1 MEQGWIKLHR
11 ELLDNP
17 VVTKDNDYLA
27 VWIYLLLEATHS
39 EVKRDFNGEFITL
52 KKGQL
57 ITGRKSINSILKIS
71 ESKIQRILK
80 TFESEQQIEQQTN
93 GKGRLISIL
102 NWDKYQK
109 SEQQIE
115 QQVNSERTTSEQRV
129 NTNKNVKN
137 VNNEIIKDSSDQ
149 QQKYLEFG
157 VAANSNGANTK
168 PVRTQDEYFNQWNSL
183 GIKPINAIT
192 SKRKAML
199 NARIKEYGEDSF
211 YKCIENIKN
220 SNFLRGQ
227 SKNGWIITF
236 DWLIKPNNYIK
247 VLENQYADNMNN
259 ENLIQKSY
267 VNTPSLT
274 GKELEEFILNKN
286 DLDNF

>member
-109 SEQQIE
+109 SEQQSE

-137 VNNEIIKDSSDQ
+137 VKNEIIKDSSDQ

-168 PVRTQDEYFNQWNSL
+168 PVRTQDEYFDQWNSL

-227 SKNGWIITF
+227 SKNGWLITF
-236 DWLIKPNNYIK
+236 DWLIKPTNYIK
-247 VLENQYADNMNN
+247 VLENQYADKMNN

-274 GKELEEFILNKN
+274 GKELEDFILNKN

>member
-80 TFESEQQIEQQTN
+80 TFESEQQIEQQ
-93 GKGRLISIL
+93 
-102 NWDKYQK
+102 
-109 SEQQIE
+109 
-115 QQVNSERTTSEQRV
+115 VNSERTTSEQRV

-137 VNNEIIKDSSDQ
+137 VKNEIIKDSSDQ

-157 VAANSNGANTK
+157 VAANSNGANTE

-247 VLENQYADNMNN
+247 VLENQYSDNMNN
-259 ENLIQKSY
+259 ENSIQKSY